1 MVKVGLTLIRACL
14 LVITFELLT
23 TSGAIVP
30 ATPFFNSKDA
40 SFTSKN
46 ALFTEYQGRFS
57 IGFTKI
63 PKPKTSSNLL
73 TMIRWGDI
81 TSTCARWLSS
91 YAFLEL
97 LLLSCAICEI
107 YTYSGLTIYFYC
119 LCRPVDP
126 SSRFSVCHY
135 NYAAQTPFTRW
146 TNSITMFMRVIAC
159 VATLCSFVMRMQRAR
174 RTRERSEGKPKELLQ
189 HAADKLYTKT
199 EMDSLVV
206 ENENLMEM
214 NKSWVVHSEALLV
227 NQEAMLSEFAKWT
240 SKVSDLAISLYN
252 STVAKGNEQAGEEA
266 LPLETEQQQALV
278 GELAALASKLSA
290 LVTKQVDLEETKKK
304 VREEKDR
311 LRTKTL
317 EEEHL
322 RMEREKIENEKA
334 ELQKE
339 REKIETEKAKL
350 QEERESLEEENEAL
364 EAKAK
369 KLGIEEDKLR
379 TTTPEEFQKLVDAQ
393 EKLYDD
399 LDKLH
404 DEIKTPS
411 NDKAPEE
418 IARLARDFRVKTR
431 ETVLLMREND
441 KLIEDAYN
449 VLDSMDCVTSDI
461 QTNADWSY
469 YWMKVVAGL
478 FVDHIVEDEQ
488 VKERTHVGETVQ
500 EQPQIKEVLLDEAR
514 PQEKEVLQVGDGL
527 Q

>member
-1 MVKVGLTLIRACL
+1 MC
-14 LVITFELLT
+14 VI
-23 TSGAIVP
+23 A
-30 ATPFFNSKDA
+30 
-40 SFTSKN
+40 
-46 ALFTEYQGRFS
+46 
-57 IGFTKI
+57 
-63 PKPKTSSNLL
+63 
-73 TMIRWGDI
+73 
-81 TSTCARWLSS
+81 
-91 YAFLEL
+91 
-97 LLLSCAICEI
+97 EI
-107 YTYSGLTIYFYC
+107 YTFASLSIYFYC
-119 LCRPVDP
+119 LSGSVDP
-126 SSRFSVCHY
+126 SSRLSVCHY
-135 NYAAQTPFTRW
+135 NYTARSPLTRW
-146 TNSITMFMRVIAC
+146 SSCITLLVRAIASL
-159 VATLCSFVMRMQRAR
+159 TGLFVLVGRMQMTG
-174 RTRERSEGKPKELLQ
+174 RTRERIQIKHMDPVQ
-189 HAADKLYTKT
+189 FTADILYTKT

-206 ENENLMEM
+206 ENKDLMEI
-214 NKSWVVHSEALLV
+214 NNSWVVYSETLLV

-252 STVAKGNEQAGEEA
+252 STVAKGNEQAREEA
-266 LPLETEQQQALV
+266 LPLETEQQQALL

-290 LVTKQVDLEETKKK
+290 LVTKQVDLEDTKKK
-304 VREEKDR
+304 VREEKDK

-317 EEEHL
+317 EEDHL

-339 REKIETEKAKL
+339 RDKIETEKAEL

-411 NDKAPEE
+411 NDKVPEE
-418 IARLARDFRVKTR
+418 IARLARDFRAKTK
-431 ETVLLMREND
+431 ETVLLMNAND
-441 KLIEDAYN
+441 KLIEDAYGI
-449 VLDSMDCVTSDI
+449 LESMDCITSDI
-461 QTNADWSY
+461 QVTADWGC

-488 VKERTHVGETVQ
+488 AEERTHVCETVQ

>member
-1 MVKVGLTLIRACL
+1 MAAQFDSANNTV
-14 LVITFELLT
+14 
-23 TSGAIVP
+23 
-30 ATPFFNSKDA
+30 FNSKDA

-46 ALFTEYQGRFS
+46 ALFTEYQDRVS

-63 PKPKTSSNLL
+63 PNPKTSNNLL
-73 TMIRWGDI
+73 TMSRWGNI
-81 TSTCARWLSS
+81 TSTCARWLTS
-91 YAFLEL
+91 YRSLESGL
-97 LLLSCAICEI
+97 VVCAIAEF
-107 YTYSGLTIYFYC
+107 YTFASLSIYFYC
-119 LCRPVDP
+119 LSGSVDP
-126 SSRFSVCHY
+126 SSRLSVCHY
-135 NYAAQTPFTRW
+135 NYTARSPLTRW
-146 TNSITMFMRVIAC
+146 SSCISLLVRAITSL
-159 VATLCSFVMRMQRAR
+159 TGLFVLVGRMQRAR
-174 RTRERSEGKPKELLQ
+174 RTRERIEIKHIDPLQ
-189 HAADKLYTKT
+189 FTADILYTKT

-206 ENENLMEM
+206 ENKHLVEM
-214 NKSWVVHSEALLV
+214 NKSWVVYSEALLV

-252 STVAKGNEQAGEEA
+252 STVAKGNEQAREEA
-266 LPLETEQQQALV
+266 LPLEKEQQQALV

-290 LVTKQVDLEETKKK
+290 LLTKQVDLEETKKK
-304 VREEKDR
+304 VREEKDK
-311 LRTKTL
+311 LRTKTV

-322 RMEREKIENEKA
+322 RMEREKIE
-334 ELQKE
+334 
-339 REKIETEKAKL
+339 TEKDEL

-411 NDKAPEE
+411 NDKSPEE

-431 ETVLLMREND
+431 ETVLLMNAND
-441 KLIEDAYN
+441 KLVEEAYGI
-449 VLDSMDCVTSDI
+449 LESMDCITSDI
-461 QTNADWSY
+461 QATADWGC

-488 VKERTHVGETVQ
+488 AKEHTHVGETVQ
-500 EQPQIKEVLLDEAR
+500 EQPQIKDVLLDEAR